1 MLGAKHISAWPWF
14 VAQRYLFS
22 KKTHNAINVITLVS
36 MCGVAVGTMAL
47 LCVLSVLNGFENLV
61 SNSFTAFDPD
71 LRITACE
78 GRTFDVATPAFA
90 QVRAMDDV
98 AVFAE
103 VCASNALLACNDRQT
118 PVQVRGVSPNYAEL
132 NDIRQ
137 LVVDGDFAIDERVMI
152 GIGLVNTLNAA
163 YDAPL
168 TLYVPKRLANV
179 NLARP
184 DNAFRRHEVFLAGV
198 FATGQQQYDDATLIV
213 PLALAQN
220 LFDYAYNEVSSVEL
234 KLAPAANVNKVQK
247 SITRCLGDEF
257 VVQNRY
263 EQQADFYRILQ
274 IEKWITFL
282 ILTFIVLIATC
293 NIIGSLSMLMI
304 NKRAD
309 IDLFYALGARN
320 STVRRLFLLEGW
332 MIAVYGAVVGIVVG
346 VVLCLLQQHVGIIKM
361 GAGYMVENY
370 PVALRASDV
379 VLVFVTVLALGF
391 VLAAY
396 PASVLRQR
404 RVSNA

>member
-1 MLGAKHISAWPWF
+1 MLGAKHINAWPWF

-22 KKTHNAINVITLVS
+22 KKTHNVINVITLVS

-47 LCVLSVLNGFENLV
+47 LCVLSVLNGFENMV
-61 SNSFTAFDPD
+61 TNSFTAFDPD

-78 GRTFDVATPAFA
+78 GRTFDVAAPAFA

-103 VCASNALLACNDRQT
+103 VCASNALLACNDRQI
-118 PVQVRGVSPNYAEL
+118 PVQVCGVSPNYAEL

-137 LVVDGDFAIDERVMI
+137 LVVDGKFSIDERAMA
-152 GIGLVNTLNAA
+152 GIGLVNALNAA

-184 DNAFRRHEVFLAGV
+184 DNAFRRHELFLAGV

-220 LFDYAYNEVSSVEL
+220 LFDYEHNEVSSVEL
-234 KLAPAANVNKVQK
+234 KLAPKTNVDKVQ
-247 SITRCLGDEF
+247 SAIACCLGEGF

-309 IDLFYALGARN
+309 IELFYALGARN
-320 STVRRLFLLEGW
+320 SKIRWLFWCEGW
-332 MIAVYGAVVGIVVG
+332 MITVYGTVVGIVVG
-346 VVLCLLQQHVGIIKM
+346 IVLCLLQQHVGIIKM
-361 GAGYMVENY
+361 GAGYMIENY
-370 PVALRASDV
+370 PVALRWSDV

-391 VLAAY
+391 ALAAY
-396 PASVLRQR
+396 PVSVLRQR
-404 RVSNA
+404 RLSNG